1 MRNLLLLAFLIICL
15 KIDATSQP
23 AIRSFSLIDRE
34 SVEVLTIKPRCY
46 IEFTSKHF
54 NSRTLDSVRYLQGK
68 ILSITDTSII
78 IAPTYDYII
87 RRYHTDSIQQFIKQ
101 QKDANYS
108 VNLGFKNIEQVNY
121 QTYNSQNWNGIGIS
135 SMIIGGIIS
144 LFVAPLI
151 SLNYKEGGF
160 NSSRYLTC
168 ASIGLGCIMI
178 GIPITVCNQEKE
190 FYLNQPEN
198 SKRKTIWK
206 FK

>member
-101 QKDANYS
+101 QKTQIILSTWGLKILNRLITKLIILKIGMESGS
-108 VNLGFKNIEQVNY
+108 V
-121 QTYNSQNWNGIGIS
+121 
-135 SMIIGGIIS
+135 
-144 LFVAPLI
+144 
-151 SLNYKEGGF
+151 
-160 NSSRYLTC
+160 R
-168 ASIGLGCIMI
+168 
-178 GIPITVCNQEKE
+178 
-190 FYLNQPEN
+190 
-198 SKRKTIWK
+198 
-206 FK
+206 